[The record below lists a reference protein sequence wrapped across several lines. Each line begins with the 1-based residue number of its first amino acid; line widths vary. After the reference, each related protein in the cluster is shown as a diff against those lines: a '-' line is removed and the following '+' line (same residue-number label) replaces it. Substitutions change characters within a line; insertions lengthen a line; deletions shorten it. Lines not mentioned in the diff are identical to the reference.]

1 MTGVSDTQCISG
13 AFPSPAH
20 IERNRCKRRERRR
33 EGERE
38 REKKGRREREGRG
51 GERKRERDRERERH
65 GWSNATLPEHI
76 NPVLPSS
83 FLSTYSSVPSSQ
95 MPLYQ

>member
-1 MTGVSDTQCISG
+1 MFFGDL
-13 AFPSPAH
+13 FPQKVA
-20 IERNRCKRRERRR
+20 K
-33 EGERE
+33 ERE
-38 REKKGRREREGRG
+38 RERERERKR
-51 GERKRERDRERERH
+51 ERKRERDRERERH